1 MASINLWG
9 MATTSDSG
17 GTAGTTRER
26 LIRAAEQQFA
36 AQGVHGAQLR
46 EVVRQAGQANP
57 SAVQYHFGSREG
69 LLDAV
74 MAERQQRTE
83 RALAERLPEPE
94 GRPLAELLGA
104 LIDAEATELRTE
116 RGRDC
121 LRISTQVSHDSGI
134 RERRPHPGL
143 AGSLYWRLISE
154 LEAPLV
160 ELLPEPVRLER
171 IDLALTLIGAA
182 LAERARQRTGGE
194 PTLTDDDG
202 YLADLVSVC
211 HAALT
216 APPAGATAP
225 PVGPTAPPAGARPA
239 PARPNHPAPGAGDPS
254 GAQQKNARSKS

>member
-1 MASINLWG
+1 MARD
-9 MATTSDSG
+9 MATTSGADPT
-17 GTAGTTRER
+17 GTGTTRDR
-26 LIRAAEQQFA
+26 LIRSAEQQFA

-46 EVVRQAGQANP
+46 EVVRGAGQANP

-74 MAERQQRTE
+74 MAERQHRTE

-143 AGSLYWRLISE
+143 AGSRYWRLISE

-171 IDLALTLIGAA
+171 IDLVLTLIGAA
-182 LAERARQRTGGE
+182 LAERARQLAAGE
-194 PTLTDDDG
+194 PTLTADGG

-216 APPAGATAP
+216 APPAGAH
-225 PVGPTAPPAGARPA
+225 PA
-239 PARPNHPAPGAGDPS
+239 PARPNHSAPGAGDAS
-254 GAQQKNARSKS
+254 GVHHENARSKS